1 MTSKLLC
8 VDIALDICRIVSSR
22 RLQAV
27 GGADS
32 VVFPAFLDNGE
43 EFYCARVVE
52 SGIFR
57 PSRQNRRGRKTAC
70 KSKDRQ
76 A

>member
-1 MTSKLLC
+1 MTLKLLC

-27 GGADS
+27 GADS

-52 SGIFR
+52 SGILR